1 MSRRRLCEELIRRWA
16 HAVLYVDHM
25 TAGAEPFRVIS
36 ERDMEGIV
44 AKRASACYAPDR
56 TTWVANNRKYLEDIH
71 GV

>member
-1 MSRRRLCEELIRRWA
+1 M
-16 HAVLYVDHM
+16 LYVDHM